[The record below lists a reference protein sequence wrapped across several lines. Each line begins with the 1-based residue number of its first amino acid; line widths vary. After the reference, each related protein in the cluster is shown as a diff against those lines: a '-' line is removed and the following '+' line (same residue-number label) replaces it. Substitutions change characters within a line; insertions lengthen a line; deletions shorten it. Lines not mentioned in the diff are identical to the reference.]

1 MVSWSKTYYP
11 GLTEVQHQVNDAWFT
26 DMLRLLNDTGVLAI
40 PNLQK
45 CFNKKGEDVSEE
57 YDC

>member
-1 MVSWSKTYYP
+1 MTSWSKQYFD
-11 GLTEVQHQVNDAWFT
+11 GLNEEQHQANDAWFT